1 MNKEELDQALDF
13 INNPDGVLNIVLYTC
28 MSDYDLKLLDVK
40 YDDLPPI
47 KDLFINSIKEHI
59 IEKDDYTVIPLSTA
73 DERAN
78 CFYQYDL
85 ELPAELENL
94 KSVIGNDQISNLSLN
109 DYSFADIDSLI
120 VLISDNSHNLTLYK
134 KITPVEVIGRRGYI
148 LCESDSRFE
157 RFNKQLLR
165 ISNSFQVIQI
175 NGEIFILDLKSIE
188 KSFGFHDVIR
198 REATLGVNAIRDKG
212 LVCNIEVL
220 EELIDNVSFARKL
233 TKIAKSSPV
242 LQNNIP
248 NINVINFSK
257 RHPALKNRMRYTPD
271 NTQFMLDTKA
281 SKQLFVK
288 LLNDDFLTSELTRT
302 YYDSLAKDFIE
313 SEEGNN

>member
-13 INNPDGVLNIVLYTC
+13 INNPDGSLNIVLYTC
-28 MSDYDLKLLDVK
+28 MSNSDLKLLDVK

-59 IEKDDYTVIPLSTA
+59 IEKADYTVIPLSTA
-73 DERAN
+73 DERVN

-94 KSVIGNDQISNLSLN
+94 RSVIGNDLIENLSLN
-109 DYSFADIDSLI
+109 EYSFADIDSLI
-120 VLISDNSHNLTLYK
+120 VLISDNSHTLSLYK
-134 KITPVEVIGRRGYI
+134 KISPVEVIGRRGYI
-148 LCESDSRFE
+148 LHESNSRFE
-157 RFNKQLLR
+157 RFDKQLLR
-165 ISNSFQVIQI
+165 ISNNFQVIQVA
-175 NGEIFILDLKSIE
+175 GEIFILDLKSIE

-198 REATLGVNAIRDKG
+198 REATLGVDAIRSKG

-233 TKIAKSSPV
+233 TKIARSSPV

-248 NINVINFSK
+248 NIDVINFS
-257 RHPALKNRMRYTPD
+257 RQHPALRNKMRYTTD
-271 NTQFMLDTKA
+271 NAQFMLDTKT

-288 LLNDDFLTSELTRT
+288 LLNDDFLTSELTRL

-313 SEEGNN
+313 AEDNNN

>member
-1 MNKEELDQALDF
+1 MNKEELNQALDF
-13 INNPDGVLNIVLYTC
+13 INDPDGVLNIVLYTC
-28 MSDYDLKLLDVK
+28 MSDSNLKLLDVK

-47 KDLFINSIKEHI
+47 KNLFVNSINELI
-59 IEKDDYTVIPLSTA
+59 IEKEDYTVIPLSTA
-73 DERAN
+73 DERLN

-94 KSVIGNDQISNLSLN
+94 RSVIGNDQIENLSLN
-109 DYSFADIDSLI
+109 DYSFADIDSLVI
-120 VLISDNSHNLTLYK
+120 LISDNSHNLTLYK
-134 KITPVEVIGRRGYI
+134 KISPVEVIGRRGYI
-148 LCESDSRFE
+148 LYESNSRFE
-157 RFNKQLLR
+157 RFDKQLLR
-165 ISNSFQVIQI
+165 ISNNFQVIQVD
-175 NGEIFILDLKSIE
+175 GEIFILDLKSIE

-248 NINVINFSK
+248 NINIINFSK
-257 RHPALKNRMRYTPD
+257 SHPALKNKMRYTPD
-271 NTQFMLDTKA
+271 NTQFMLDTKT

-288 LLNDDFLTSELTRT
+288 LLNDDFLTSELTRL

-313 SEEGNN
+313 AEGDNN